1 MELKIYFEE
10 IKPEYLAY
18 IDICKEKALN
28 DEVYYSTLLKEMSE
42 GFINYFIEKEEDDE
56 EEIKIR
62 DLLDYQIKLMES
74 MNFNN
79 DVIVKRL
86 NKIFN
91 ILVKQKHKD
100 NVLNDGPCVYLTP
113 SQPELSAPSAV
124 PSVIHPNNDNI
135 TINNDSRITY
145 NDGRITNNDERITYN
160 DGRIAS
166 NNGRITSNDERIT
179 NSVSSNE
186 TKQSKFHY
194 RKIRHLNEQIEEQSE
209 PSDEEQSELSD
220 EEQSEEEII
229 LNLQRSN
236 NNEQSDN

>member
-1 MELKIYFEE
+1 MDLKIYFEE

-28 DEVYYSTLLKEMSE
+28 DEVYHSTLLKEMSE
-42 GFINYFIEKEEDDE
+42 GFINYFVEKEENDDE
-56 EEIKIR
+56 ETKIR

-91 ILVKQKHKD
+91 ILVKQKQKD
-100 NVLNDGPCVYLTP
+100 NILNDQPSVYLPPATP
-113 SQPELSAPSAV
+113 A
-124 PSVIHPNNDNI
+124 NNDNS
-135 TINNDSRITY
+135 TV
-145 NDGRITNNDERITYN
+145 
-160 DGRIAS
+160 
-166 NNGRITSNDERIT
+166 
-179 NSVSSNE
+179 NSESSNE
-186 TKQSKFHY
+186 TKQSIFHY
-194 RKIRHLNEQIEEQSE
+194 RKLRHLDEQSE
-209 PSDEEQSELSD
+209 EEQESE

-229 LNLQRSN
+229 LNLQRPN

>member
-42 GFINYFIEKEEDDE
+42 GFINYFIEKEEDDD

-100 NVLNDGPCVYLTP
+100 NILNDGPSVYLTP
-113 SQPELSAPSAV
+113 APSALPAA
-124 PSVIHPNNDNI
+124 PSVIHPNNN
-135 TINNDSRITY
+135 S
-145 NDGRITNNDERITYN
+145 ITNNN
-160 DGRIAS
+160 S
-166 NNGRITSNDERIT
+166 RITSNDNRITSNYNRIT
-179 NSVSSNE
+179 NSESSNE

-194 RKIRHLNEQIEEQSE
+194 RKIRYLNEQIEEQSE
-209 PSDEEQSELSD
+209 PFDEEQSELSD

-229 LNLQRSN
+229 LNLQGSN
-236 NNEQSDN
+236 NNEQSYN

>member
-28 DEVYYSTLLKEMSE
+28 DEVYHSTLLKEMSE
-42 GFINYFIEKEEDDE
+42 GFINYFVEKKENDDE
-56 EEIKIR
+56 ETKIR

-91 ILVKQKHKD
+91 ILVKQKQKD
-100 NVLNDGPCVYLTP
+100 NILNDQPSVYLP
-113 SQPELSAPSAV
+113 PVAP
-124 PSVIHPNNDNI
+124 INNDNN
-135 TINNDSRITY
+135 TTSNDSRV
-145 NDGRITNNDERITYN
+145 TNFD
-160 DGRIAS
+160 
-166 NNGRITSNDERIT
+166 
-179 NSVSSNE
+179 NSATSNE
-186 TKQSKFHY
+186 TKQSRFHY
-194 RKIRHLNEQIEEQSE
+194 RKLRHLDEHIEEDTE
-209 PSDEEQSELSD
+209 EEEQESE